1 MCKKGEIM
9 QLDLNDKYRIVTD
22 EFNFILQ
29 EIRKQSNSDLDI
41 VRPIK
46 YKDIG
51 YYPTLESMT
60 KGLLNREILMSNVND
75 FDEINQLVEDCTSSI
90 VDYLKI
96 NNVEKLKN

>member
-1 MCKKGEIM
+1 M

-29 EIRKQSNSDLDI
+29 EIRKQSNSDLGI

-60 KGLLNREILMSNVND
+60 KGLLIRETLMSDANGS
-75 FDEINQLVEDCTSSI
+75 DEINRLIKDCTSSI
-90 VDYLKI
+90 VDHLKI